1 MKKNNIL
8 IIVAHTDDET
18 IGMGGTI
25 KKHVEHGDE
34 VYAIS
39 MTNGISSRDSF
50 KIDEISKREVAA
62 KNASIELGFI
72 WEKNFD
78 FSDDIILPN

>member
-25 KKHVEHGDE
+25 KKHVNQGDK
-34 VYAIS
+34 VFAIS
-39 MTNGISSRDSF
+39 MTNGISSRENSDID
-50 KIDEISKREVAA
+50 KIIEREHAA
-62 KNASIELGFI
+62 KKQVLN
-72 WEKNFD
+72 
-78 FSDDIILPN
+78 